1 MRRGARWTVVV
12 AAAAVAAMAAAPA
25 AARSADDTVELDE
38 AGQVTDRAGVLARR
52 GGEVERALAGLQE
65 RTRLQLFVT
74 YVHDFSGH
82 EPQSWAD
89 AVADRNGLG
98 RYDLLLAI
106 GTDDRAHALSAD
118 VHSGL
123 SAPQLARVEASV
135 IRPALRLGDWA
146 GAAIGAADG
155 YTAVRGNQP
164 VPKPRL
170 RAAPADPGAVGSGG
184 ADPVLVPI
192 ALVAAGLVVL
202 GYLARYGLRS
212 RYRMVPLRWSGR
224 STEPPTQS
232 HDPPLD
238 ELDRRAR
245 GLLIETDDAVRT
257 RAEAYA
263 YAAGAPPPAL
273 GRAATRTAEALRI
286 RFRLDEPAL
295 ERNDL
300 ERRRLL
306 EEIELRCGQ
315 AGEAL
320 AAARPEVDEAAVR
333 AGAAALPDRIAAAE
347 EALRRLG
354 ERFGPAAVAP
364 VAGHPAA
371 ARARSAQGAE
381 ALNRDDAAAAAAPL
395 AGAGLLVDG
404 VDRWVAEVER
414 AATAFAQAVV
424 ETETDLAEAGGEHA
438 LREVSARAAAALA
451 EARAMAAG
459 DPFGAL
465 RRLGGADAV
474 LAREL
479 ASRREREDR
488 NRRARS
494 LFEQAL
500 LTAAPTLAAAQ
511 AHLTAHRESVGTPA
525 RTRLAQAA
533 HLLERS
539 WEVAHNDPATALPIA
554 WRVDALAVE
563 GRALARHD
571 TGESGPMA

>member
-1 MRRGARWTVVV
+1 MTVAV
-12 AAAAVAAMAAAPA
+12 AVAATLA
-25 AARSADDTVELDE
+25 AARDPA
-38 AGQVTDRAGVLARR
+38 
-52 GGEVERALAGLQE
+52 
-65 RTRLQLFVT
+65 
-74 YVHDFSGH
+74 
-82 EPQSWAD
+82 
-89 AVADRNGLG
+89 AVD
-98 RYDLLLAI
+98 
-106 GTDDRAHALSAD
+106 
-118 VHSGL
+118 
-123 SAPQLARVEASV
+123 
-135 IRPALRLGDWA
+135 
-146 GAAIGAADG
+146 
-155 YTAVRGNQP
+155 
-164 VPKPRL
+164 
-170 RAAPADPGAVGSGG
+170 SGG
-184 ADPVLVPI
+184 AAPLVVPI
-192 ALVAAGLVVL
+192 ALVAAGLVVV
-202 GYLARYGLRS
+202 GYLARHGLRR
-212 RYRMVPLRWSGR
+212 RYRMVALRWSGR

-245 GLLIETDDAVRT
+245 GLLIETDDTVRT

-263 YAAGAPPPAL
+263 YAPGAPPPAL

-295 ERNDL
+295 ARNDL

-333 AGAAALPDRIAAAE
+333 AGVAELPGRIAAAD
-347 EALRRLG
+347 EALRRLT
-354 ERFGPAAVAP
+354 ERFGTDAVGP
-364 VAGHPAA
+364 VAGHPAT
-371 ARARSAQGAE
+371 ARARLAQGAE
-381 ALNRDDAAAAAAPL
+381 ALDTEGPAAAAAPL

-404 VDRWVAEVER
+404 VSRWADEVER
-414 AATAFAQAVV
+414 AATVFVQAAL

-438 LREVSARAAAALA
+438 LREVSARAEAALA
-451 EARAMAAG
+451 EARALVAG

-500 LTAAPTLAAAQ
+500 LTAAATLAAAQ
-511 AHLTAHRESVGTPA
+511 DHLTAHRESVGTPA

-539 WEVAHNDPATALPIA
+539 WDVAHNDPATALPIA
-554 WRVDALAVE
+554 WRVDALAAE
-563 GRALARHD
+563 GSALARRD
-571 TGESGPMA
+571 TGESGPVA